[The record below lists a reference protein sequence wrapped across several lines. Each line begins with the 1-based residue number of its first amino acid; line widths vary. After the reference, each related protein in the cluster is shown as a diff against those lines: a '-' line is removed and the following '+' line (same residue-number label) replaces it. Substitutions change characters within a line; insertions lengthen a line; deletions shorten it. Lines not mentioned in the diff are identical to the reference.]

1 MNIKLVITSLT
12 LLVAAGVST
21 SVFADSQKVYGRVW
35 LALNNSDNGLIS
47 NRKDSGTGI
56 ESYSSYIGVKGDT
69 VIDDDFKVIYK
80 VEITNTGGFYES
92 SNLFSAKNNYLGVEN
107 KYGSL
112 TIGRNDSVFKSTEG
126 KVDLF
131 NITSSDMS
139 KMLPGN
145 DRLYEV
151 ATLYTKSIN
160 GFKFGVTYQLD
171 SKYDGNDV
179 GYAVHYGDSKLRS
192 SDHYVA
198 IGYADGLNGLKAQRV
213 TYSTKALNCR
223 LGLIYQHS
231 KSTQYDSLKGNSY
244 LISLA
249 YPLSKGEILAQYGK
263 DESGLGTIASQIAS
277 KKAIQEYDG
286 YLATIGYTHFLNK
299 STAVNG
305 YFSHTDNDT
314 KYDGE
319 DHSMS
324 DNAVNLSLKYQF

>member
-1 MNIKLVITSLT
+1 MNVKLVITSLT
-12 LLVAAGVST
+12 LLVAGMST
-21 SVFADSQKVYGRVW
+21 SVLADSQKVYGRIW

-47 NRKDSGTGI
+47 YRKDNGTGV
-56 ESYSSYIGVKGDT
+56 ESYSSFIGLKGDT
-69 VIDDDFKVIYK
+69 IINGDFKVIYK
-80 VEITNTGGFYES
+80 VEITNVGGFYES
-92 SNLFSAKNNYLGVEN
+92 SKLFSAKNNYLGFEN

-139 KMLPGN
+139 NMLPGN
-145 DRLYEV
+145 DRLYDV
-151 ATLYTKSIN
+151 VTLYTRGIN
-160 GFKFGVTYQLD
+160 GFKIGVTYQLD
-171 SKYDGNDV
+171 SKYDGKDI
-179 GYAVHYGDSKLRS
+179 GYAVHYGDSALRTS
-192 SDHYVA
+192 NHYMS

-213 TYSTKALNCR
+213 TYSTKALNFR
-223 LGLIYQHS
+223 LGLIYQYS
-231 KSTQYDSLKGNSY
+231 KSTQYDSLNGNSY
-244 LISLA
+244 LVSIA

-277 KKAIQEYDG
+277 KNEIQDYDG
-286 YLATIGYTHFLNK
+286 YLATIGYTHFLSK

-305 YFSHTDNDT
+305 YFSYTNNDT